1 MCGLADALGVL
12 LGEGDG
18 AVLAASDDHQL
29 GAEVKP
35 CACGVVEGAV
45 GVEPLQVL
53 VGCLHDAGEGHEL
66 FSPSAALVNVV
77 DEGGAAVRVVA
88 EQGAVA
94 GCFEGCCDH
103 VRAGFEHGGDG
114 AGVHCVGGA
123 CQFGELLSDGVEGP
137 GDVEFVLCRAVG
149 TDGCMGDGGAFST
162 VFEGQGHLGCFQV
175 CVNALAV
182 GVGAVVADEVGGVA
196 EAACADGYVHG
207 RSARVGAG
215 FSVVLVDDV
224 YECFTDYSQHG
235 FNSTHV
241 FRVVTCVFVGI

>member
-18 AVLAASDDHQL
+18 AVLAAGDDHQL
-29 GAEVKP
+29 SAEVKP
-35 CACGVVEGAV
+35 CACGVVEGAL

-53 VGCLHDAGEGHEL
+53 VGCLHDGGEGDEL
-66 FSPSAALVNVV
+66 FSPCAALVNVV

-94 GCFEGCCDH
+94 GGFKGCCDH
-103 VRAGFEHGGDG
+103 VRAGFEHSGDG

-123 CQFGELLSDGVEGP
+123 CQFGELLGDGVEGP

-149 TDGCMGDGGAFST
+149 ADGCLGDGGALGT
-162 VFEGQGHLGCFQV
+162 VLEGQGHLGCFQV

-207 RSARVGAG
+207 RSAGVGAG

-241 FRVVTCVFVGI
+241 CALVACVFVGI

>member
-18 AVLAASDDHQL
+18 AVLAAGDDHQL

-53 VGCLHDAGEGHEL
+53 VRGLDDAGEGDEL
-66 FSPSAALVNVV
+66 FSPGAALIHVV
-77 DEGGAAVRVVA
+77 DEGGAAVGIVA

-94 GCFEGCCDH
+94 GSFEGCGDH
-103 VRAGFEHGGDG
+103 VRTGFEHGGNG
-114 AGVHCVGGA
+114 ASVYCIGGA
-123 CQFGELLSDGVEGP
+123 CQFNQLLGDSVQGP
-137 GDVEFVLCRAVG
+137 LDIEFVFRRAVG
-149 TDGCMGDGGAFST
+149 TDGGLGDGGTFGT
-162 VFEGQGHLGCFQV
+162 VLEGQGHLGCFQV
-175 CVNALAV
+175 RVNALAV
-182 GVGAVVADEVGGVA
+182 GVGAVVANEVGGVA
-196 EAACADGYVHG
+196 ETACADGYVHG
-207 RSARVGAG
+207 GSAGVCVG

-235 FNSTHV
+235 FNST
-241 FRVVTCVFVGI
+241 RPARSGECVFVGI

>member
-29 GAEVKP
+29 SAEVKP
-35 CACGVVEGAV
+35 SACGVVEGAV

-53 VGCLHDAGEGHEL
+53 VRCLHDGGEGHEL

-94 GCFEGCCDH
+94 GCFEGCGDH

-123 CQFGELLSDGVEGP
+123 CQFGELLGDGFEGP
-137 GDVEFVLCRAVG
+137 CDVEFVLCRAIG
-149 TDGCMGDGGAFST
+149 TDGCLGDGGTFST
-162 VFEGQGHLGCFQV
+162 VLEGQGHLGCFQV
-175 CVNALAV
+175 RVNALAV

-207 RSARVGAG
+207 RPAGVGAG

-241 FRVVTCVFVGI
+241 FRAVECVFVGI

>member
-1 MCGLADALGVL
+1 M
-12 LGEGDG
+12 
-18 AVLAASDDHQL
+18 
-29 GAEVKP
+29 
-35 CACGVVEGAV
+35 
-45 GVEPLQVL
+45 
-53 VGCLHDAGEGHEL
+53 
-66 FSPSAALVNVV
+66 

-94 GCFEGCCDH
+94 GGFEGCCDH

-114 AGVHCVGGA
+114 AGVHCIGGA
-123 CQFGELLSDGVEGP
+123 CQFGELLGDGVEGP
-137 GDVEFVLCRAVG
+137 GDVEFVLCCTVG
-149 TDGCMGDGGAFST
+149 TDGCLGDRGALGT
-162 VFEGQGHLGCFQV
+162 VLEGQGHLGCFQV

-182 GVGAVVADEVGGVA
+182 GVGTVVADEVGGVA

-207 RSARVGAG
+207 RSAGVGAG

-241 FRVVTCVFVGI
+241 FRAVECVFVGI

>member
-1 MCGLADALGVL
+1 M
-12 LGEGDG
+12 
-18 AVLAASDDHQL
+18 
-29 GAEVKP
+29 
-35 CACGVVEGAV
+35 
-45 GVEPLQVL
+45 
-53 VGCLHDAGEGHEL
+53 
-66 FSPSAALVNVV
+66 

-103 VRAGFEHGGDG
+103 VRAGFEHGCDG
-114 AGVHCVGGA
+114 AGVHCVGAA

-137 GDVEFVLCRAVG
+137 GDVEFVLCCAVG
-149 TDGCMGDGGAFST
+149 TDSCLGDGGALST

-207 RSARVGAG
+207 RSAGVGAG
-215 FSVVLVDDV
+215 FSIVLVDDV

-235 FNSTHV
+235 FNFTYV
-241 FRVVTCVFVGI
+241 FPCRGVCFCGYLKWFYFSF